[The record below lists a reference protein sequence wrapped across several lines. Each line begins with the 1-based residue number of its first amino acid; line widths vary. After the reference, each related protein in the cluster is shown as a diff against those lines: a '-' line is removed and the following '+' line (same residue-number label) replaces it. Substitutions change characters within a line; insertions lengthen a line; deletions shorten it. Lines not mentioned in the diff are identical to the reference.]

1 MIVQPS
7 MAWVANRSPLS
18 TGSPSTDAI
27 GWLLKPGWAC
37 SLAST
42 YQRTRSDCQRS
53 SWSVNA
59 ARWSSRRR
67 RRAIAVVLPIER
79 ISTEQTPILRNEQKE
94 EPVNEDQ
101 ELAVQVLGGDP
112 IRVGAGWC
120 DAPAELVVAGMAQKA
135 IGEHGQA
142 LLDAIAQVLANP
154 PPLLDRM
161 RIVLLEQ
168 AVAGILD
175 PARQPRAMEQP
186 VERGEVLEPL
196 LLEHARQVELD
207 ISLATNERAVAEE
220 SQASGRW

>member
-1 MIVQPS
+1 MVGERGPMVEQ
-7 MAWVANRSPLS
+7 AA
-18 TGSPSTDAI
+18 
-27 GWLLKPGWAC
+27 KPG
-37 SLAST
+37 
-42 YQRTRSDCQRS
+42 DP
-53 SWSVNA
+53 
-59 ARWSSRRR
+59 
-67 RRAIAVVLPIER
+67 VVLPVER

-94 EPVNEDQ
+94 KPVNENQ

-112 IRVGAGWC
+112 IRVGAGWR

-175 PARQPRAMEQP
+175 PARQPRAMQQS
-186 VERGEVLEPL
+186 VKRGEVLEPL

-207 ISLATNERAVAEE
+207 VSLATNERAVAEQSE
-220 SQASGRW
+220 ASGRW